1 MTKSLAVEWAKYG
14 LRLNAIAPGPFP
26 TEGAWARLRPESK
39 TEGEARYIARVPMG
53 RYGKMHE
60 LRNLAVF
67 LVADG
72 CGYLTGQTIAIDG
85 AGHLGNCGN
94 YVHLTGRSDE
104 EWEEIKAMAKATS
117 DKDKAQRSA

>member
-1 MTKSLAVEWAKYG
+1 
-14 LRLNAIAPGPFP
+14 
-26 TEGAWARLRPESK
+26 
-39 TEGEARYIARVPMG
+39 MG
-53 RYGKMHE
+53 RYGEMHE

-72 CGYLTGQTIAIDG
+72 CEYLTGQTIAIDG
-85 AGHLGNCGN
+85 AGHLGNGGN

-104 EWEEIKAMAKATS
+104 EWDEIKSMAKAAS